1 MSGSEAGGGLRGDGE
16 RRRVGVLVASI
27 PAALFLLSVAFVVLR
42 DQPRP
47 GACRHEHSA
56 ERVRGWW
63 EKAREN
69 EIAVP
74 GTRYV
79 ELDAPAD
86 GGPACIRV
94 GLSDPGA
101 QPRLERRFQRLEVPR
116 EVVIY
121 ERARVAGEAGGK
133 GEDAP

>member
-1 MSGSEAGGGLRGDGE
+1 MSGRGTRGGRTGDGG
-16 RRRVGVLVASI
+16 RRRVGALVASV
-27 PAALFLLSVAFVVLR
+27 PVALFVLSVAFVALR
-42 DQPRP
+42 DEPRP

-56 ERVRGWW
+56 ERVRSWW

-86 GGPACIRV
+86 GGPVCLRV
-94 GLSDPGA
+94 GLEDPGA
-101 QPRLERRFQRLEVPR
+101 QPRLERRFQRLQVPR
-116 EVVIY
+116 EVVVY
-121 ERARVAGEAGGK
+121 ERAGAAGAADGG
-133 GEDAP
+133 GEHAP